1 LVKNGYDADADC
13 VFIKY
18 LNPYNSIPSKI
29 SLSEMKEYFEL
40 YEDQMEH
47 YYEIINGYYRIKES
61 LTEEQLEELKII
73 VLSLSKIVVIDNGC
87 GMTQEVL
94 LSTWMN
100 IGTDDKEINIYS
112 KKKKRIKTG
121 AKGIGRFALD
131 KLSIVSEVYTKNN
144 NDRDLKW
151 TVNWSQFDD
160 VKLLNQVKAQ
170 IQFSDI
176 KFVDIV
182 KSLAGVDYEKIKDYD
197 WNTGTVIVLSP
208 IREFWNNRL
217 YNKVNSNLQNINP
230 LGNVD
235 KFDIYVINQYKPEL
249 NYESGSIGIKR
260 ETYDYRIDA
269 NYDGKD
275 KVTISFDRNEI
286 DMKVKNISVQYSD
299 TDIETYDLE
308 EFWNSIAFTK
318 AKYNRIDF
326 DKEVKFEYSLKELLP
341 KEKEENLKEY
351 SKVGSFEMT
360 I

>member
-1 LVKNGYDADADC
+1 
-13 VFIKY
+13 
-18 LNPYNSIPSKI
+18 
-29 SLSEMKEYFEL
+29 
-40 YEDQMEH
+40 
-47 YYEIINGYYRIKES
+47 
-61 LTEEQLEELKII
+61 
-73 VLSLSKIVVIDNGC
+73 
-87 GMTQEVL
+87 
-94 LSTWMN
+94 
-100 IGTDDKEINIYS
+100 
-112 KKKKRIKTG
+112 
-121 AKGIGRFALD
+121 
-131 KLSIVSEVYTKNN
+131 
-144 NDRDLKW
+144 
-151 TVNWSQFDD
+151 
-160 VKLLNQVKAQ
+160 
-170 IQFSDI
+170 
-176 KFVDIV
+176 
-182 KSLAGVDYEKIKDYD
+182 
-197 WNTGTVIVLSP
+197 LSP

-326 DKEVKFEYSLKELLP
+326 DKEVKFEYSKRIVA
-341 KEKEENLKEY
+341 KRKGRKF
-351 SKVGSFEMT
+351 KGIF
-360 I
+360 